1 MGTAQRRLL
10 QSLLV
15 CGGAYLLLLIPD
27 RDAAPPPA
35 AANGHFNWNRDSV
48 WYRLEANFKAVRTAG
63 CDPSRTAVTRQLQRD
78 DRLLGVLQ
86 RPVRPDAPV
95 LDTIELEIFELG
107 PVMAA
112 CPQWV
117 PQYTRLVTSVRTAVK
132 RQSEHWDMTARA
144 TRDRLYR
151 LLWGGR
157 TALEEVM
164 LQGRPDSIPAL
175 TVETDEPSQAPSTR
189 ILGVT
194 IHSGDLLVSRGGE
207 PSSALIAVG
216 SDYPGNFSHDAMVYV
231 DPRTSLAS
239 VVESNFDHGVNVLSL
254 EDYLRDVKLRVM
266 VLRLRA
272 DLPAVQHDPMVPHE
286 AASFAL
292 REARGRHIPY
302 DFQIDYQDHTRMYC
316 SELVATSYQP
326 VGITLWAQTSQI
338 SDSGTRRWL
347 TELGVTHF
355 ATEEPSDL
363 EYDPQL
369 VVVAEWRDPETL
381 FRDHVDNVVT
391 EAMLNRADKGDY
403 LRYSWYLLPVSRMLK
418 LYSLAAQ
425 ALGFRG
431 PVPPGMSATTALRM
445 AAYNKRHE
453 RLRDVVLERAAG
465 FQKREGYRAPEWEL
479 LRFAR
484 QASDELQ

>member
-10 QSLLV
+10 QALLV
-15 CGGAYLLLLIPD
+15 YGGAYVLLLIPD
-27 RDAAPPPA
+27 RDAPPPPA
-35 AANGHFNWNRDSV
+35 TAYRHFDWNRDSV
-48 WYRLEANFKAVRTAG
+48 WYGLEANFKAVRSAG
-63 CDPSRTAVTRQLQRD
+63 CDPSRAAVTRQLERD
-78 DRLLGVLQ
+78 DRLLGALLH
-86 RPVRPDAPV
+86 PVSPDAGV
-95 LDTIELEIFELG
+95 LDTIEREIFDLG

-132 RQSEHWDMTARA
+132 RQSEHWDMTSRS

-164 LQGRPDSIPAL
+164 LQGRPDSMPAL
-175 TVETDEPSQAPSTR
+175 TAETDEPSQTPSTR

-272 DLPAVQHDPMVPHE
+272 DLPAVRHDPMLPHE

-292 REARGRHIPY
+292 REAHGPHIPY
-302 DFQIDYQDHTRMYC
+302 DFQIDYEDHSKMYC
-316 SELVATSYQP
+316 SELVAISYQP
-326 VGITLWAQTSQI
+326 VGITLWGQPSQI

-355 ATEEPSDL
+355 VTEEPSDL

-391 EAMLNRADKGDY
+391 EAMLNRADKGDH

-445 AAYNKRHE
+445 AAYNKQHQ
-453 RLRDVVLERAAG
+453 RLRDEVLERAG
-465 FQKREGYRAPEWEL
+465 PFQQREGYRAPEWEL

-484 QASDELQ
+484 QASDELR

>member
-1 MGTAQRRLL
+1 MGTAQRRLIL
-10 QSLLV
+10 SLLV
-15 CGGAYLLLLIPD
+15 CGAAYLLLLIPD
-27 RDAAPPPA
+27 RDAPPA
-35 AANGHFNWNRDSV
+35 TARALLHFNWNRDSA
-48 WYRLEANFKAVRTAG
+48 WYRLEARFKAIRSAG
-63 CDPSRTAVTRQLQRD
+63 CDPSRPAVTRQLQRD
-78 DRLLGVLQ
+78 DRLLRALQ
-86 RPVRPDAPV
+86 LPVSPQAPV
-95 LDTIELEIFELG
+95 LDTIELEVFDLG
-107 PVMAA
+107 PVVAG

-117 PQYTRLVTSVRTAVK
+117 PQYTQLVTSVRTVVK
-132 RQSEHWDMTARA
+132 RQSEHWDMTARIS
-144 TRDRLYR
+144 RDRLYR

-175 TVETDEPSQAPSTR
+175 TVETDEPSQTPSTR

-239 VVESNFDHGVNVLSL
+239 VVESNFDHGVNVLTL

-272 DLPAVQHDPMVPHE
+272 DLPALQHDPMLPHE

-292 REARGRHIPY
+292 RVARGRHIPY
-302 DFQIDYQDHTRMYC
+302 DFQIDYEDHTRMYC

-326 VGITLWAQTSQI
+326 VGITLWRQMSQI

-355 ATEEPSDL
+355 ETEEPSDL

-369 VVVAEWRDPETL
+369 RVVAEWRDPETL

-391 EAMLNRADKGDY
+391 EAMLRRADAGDH
-403 LRYSWYLLPVSRMLK
+403 LRYDWYLLPVSRILK
-418 LYSLAAQ
+418 LYSLAVQ

-445 AAYNKRHE
+445 SAYNRRHE
-453 RLRDVVLERAAG
+453 RLRDVVLERAAR
-465 FQKREGYRAPEWEL
+465 FQQREGYRAPEWEL
-479 LRFAR
+479 LRFAL
-484 QASDELQ
+484 QASVETG